1 MNSPNERELLDLFF
15 NPKSVAVIGL
25 SRSAIG
31 NPVSILTSLN
41 DLNYEGEI
49 FVVNPKMGHAPNATV
64 VRDLFDIPKEV
75 DLAVI
80 SVQREVVP
88 KTLESC
94 AIKGI
99 KAAIIITQG
108 FSDSDEI
115 GLILQKE
122 IDLIILKTGI
132 RVLGP
137 NTIGSVSAS
146 SGFTSSFIEV
156 SPSKTP
162 IGQVAQSGFLMM
174 GHHIINNEK
183 SGYFCSI
190 DLGNSCD
197 IGFIDVLKYYRAL
210 PHIKVI
216 ECHAESISEGRDFVS
231 LAAQIV
237 VEKPIVLLKAG
248 KSEAGKAAV
257 VSHTGAVAGQTKIC
271 EAALLQAGV
280 ILADSSEELRI
291 ISKTL
296 ATLNGMQGKRIG
308 IISFSGGGAVLAIDA
323 IEKFGLNIANL
334 SKQTIAKIQPL
345 FPKWMEVKNPLDV
358 WIPVARDLDDA
369 FPLLLE
375 TLLSDSNVDAVICI
389 YCSYSMP
396 KYSSYNSAKHIS
408 KISSKYKNKPV
419 ACWSYGH
426 DIEGFTRKIEEE
438 GLAIVYPSL
447 DLAAKCLSIVA
458 KSSNNDVNMP
468 TDVSPILIDKLKLNK
483 ARKIIRVAQ
492 SNGRNY
498 LFPEA
503 FRVLELY
510 DFNLV
515 KWVEISPDEDIVYAT
530 SKLSSPLCLKI
541 NSPDLVHKTAGGGVM
556 LGVGTENLKSSCK
569 NLLAKFDAQFSI
581 QKGVSIVVQEMKD
594 QSFELMMGMVRDPS
608 FGPCVVFGSGG
619 VNTEILDDFSYR
631 VAPLS
636 LETTVE
642 MIQET
647 KISKILKNRLEDFD
661 VILNNISNALMQMS
675 LIALNHPE
683 INEIDLN
690 PIFLNNDE
698 LIVVD
703 VRFILNKEFNK

>member
-1 MNSPNERELLDLFF
+1 MDSPNKKELLDLFF
-15 NPKSVAVIGL
+15 NPKSVAIIGL

-31 NPVSILTSLN
+31 NPVSVLTSLN
-41 DLNYEGEI
+41 DLNYMGEI
-49 FVVNPKMGHAPNATV
+49 FVVNPKMEHAPNAKV
-64 VRDLFDIPKEV
+64 VGDILEIPEEV

-80 SVQREVVP
+80 SVQRERVP

-94 AIKGI
+94 ALRGI

-115 GLILQKE
+115 GLNLQKE
-122 IDLIILKTGI
+122 IDQIVVKTGI

-197 IGFIDVLKYYRAL
+197 VGFIDVLKYYHAL
-210 PHIKVI
+210 PSIKVI
-216 ECHAESISEGRDFVS
+216 ECHAEAISQGCEFVS
-231 LAAQIV
+231 LATRIV
-237 VEKPIVLLKAG
+237 AEKPIVLLKAG

-257 VSHTGAVAGQTKIC
+257 ASHTGAVAGQSKIC
-271 EAALLQAGV
+271 EAALSQAGV

-296 ATLNGMQGKRIG
+296 ATFNSMQGKRIG

-323 IEKFGLNIANL
+323 VEKFGLNIASL
-334 SKQTIAKIQPL
+334 SKQTIVKIQPL
-345 FPKWMEVKNPLDV
+345 FPKWMEVKNPLDI

-369 FPLLLE
+369 FPLLLD
-375 TLLSDSNVDAVICI
+375 TLLSDSGVDAVICI

-447 DLAAKCLSIVA
+447 GQAAKCLSIVA
-458 KSSNNDVNMP
+458 ENSKKYVTKP
-468 TDVSPILIDKLKLNK
+468 TDLTPILIDKL
-483 ARKIIRVAQ
+483 
-492 SNGRNY
+492 
-498 LFPEA
+498 
-503 FRVLELY
+503 
-510 DFNLV
+510 
-515 KWVEISPDEDIVYAT
+515 
-530 SKLSSPLCLKI
+530 
-541 NSPDLVHKTAGGGVM
+541 
-556 LGVGTENLKSSCK
+556 
-569 NLLAKFDAQFSI
+569 
-581 QKGVSIVVQEMKD
+581 
-594 QSFELMMGMVRDPS
+594 
-608 FGPCVVFGSGG
+608 
-619 VNTEILDDFSYR
+619 
-631 VAPLS
+631 
-636 LETTVE
+636 
-642 MIQET
+642 
-647 KISKILKNRLEDFD
+647 
-661 VILNNISNALMQMS
+661 
-675 LIALNHPE
+675 
-683 INEIDLN
+683 
-690 PIFLNNDE
+690 
-698 LIVVD
+698 
-703 VRFILNKEFNK
+703 